1 MLDAFSSSLSAHGVR
16 EIVKSI
22 FLEPSIYCFCRPLL
36 ARRVE
41 NRQNTAIFPKSL
53 FRPSRSAPPFHFSR
67 ALYEKGTRKLAKF
80 TLNSLR
86 SRAKLLALAF
96 RGPIKQ
102 IGVLVLFRGTPTDEG
117 G

>member
-53 FRPSRSAPPFHFSR
+53 FRPSRPAPPIHFSQ
-67 ALYEKGTRKLAKF
+67 ALHEKGTRKLAKF
-80 TLNSLR
+80 TLNR